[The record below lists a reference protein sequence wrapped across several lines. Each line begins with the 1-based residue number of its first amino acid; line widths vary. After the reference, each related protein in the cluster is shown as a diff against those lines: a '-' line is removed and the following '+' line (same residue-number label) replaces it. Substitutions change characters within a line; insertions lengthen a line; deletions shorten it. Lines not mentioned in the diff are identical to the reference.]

1 MDTAYPLHTNLRVVF
16 RAGTI
21 MGLCQHFSDVEE
33 RRDEREES
41 LARANNKL
49 STKAYVSVD
58 PNKSV
63 CEEE

>member
-1 MDTAYPLHTNLRVVF
+1 VVF

-21 MGLCQHFSDVEE
+21 MVLCQHFSDVEE